1 MKKVLF
7 GTTALVA
14 AGLIAGQAS
23 AADPIKLSVGGYME
37 QWVGFAVNDG
47 DQLRRDFDEQ
57 SDSEVYFRGSTKL
70 DNGISVAVRMDFE
83 ADRGNTGMDDSF
95 LTLSSDS
102 LGRIELGSTWSPDAK
117 LAHGAPDV
125 GISYFGTGGD
135 VDNWV
140 VRPAGNTSTDTA
152 RGTTDSN
159 KVAYY
164 SPTFSGFQVG
174 ASYAADEVAGGNP
187 AALASSGPG
196 NATAYALA
204 AAYNGTIGE
213 LKVGADVSWYD
224 SSTSRV
230 GLGGSI
236 GFGAFTIGG
245 NYTRIIAGITNA
257 ATTSTNGHAFNLG
270 ASFATGPYAFSLG
283 WGRTKLE
290 GSTAD
295 ASEDV
300 QDIYILSGSYSLG
313 AGVALQ
319 GSAFYANYDDE
330 AGVTSN
336 ENSGYGIV
344 GGFRVDF

>member
-23 AADPIKLSVGGYME
+23 AADPIKLTVGGYME
-37 QWVGFAVNDG
+37 QWVGFAANDG
-47 DQLRRDFDEQ
+47 DQNRRNVDEQ

-135 VDNWV
+135 VDNWI
-140 VRPAGNTSTDTA
+140 VRPTGHTSTDTA

-159 KVAYY
+159 KIAYY
-164 SPTFSGFQVG
+164 SPTFSGFQIG

-187 AALASSGPG
+187 AALASTGAGLSP
-196 NATAYALA
+196 AYAVA

-213 LKVGADVSWYD
+213 LNVGADVSWYD
-224 SSTSRV
+224 SLTKRV

-245 NYTRIIAGITNA
+245 NYTRNIAGIRDGS
-257 ATTSTNGHAFNLG
+257 TTTTNGAAYNIG

-283 WGRTKLE
+283 WGRTKME
-290 GSTAD
+290 GNIAD
-295 ASEDV
+295 ASDDD
-300 QDIYILSGSYSLG
+300 QDIWILSGSYSLG

-330 AGVTSN
+330 AGVATS